1 MHVSVYF
8 YAFGIFLCLV
18 SLVYGFTDIRT
29 INYANPDVTTTFAN
43 IDHNNDVTD
52 YCTNLITF
60 GVLFIGA
67 AALISYFERK
77 LY

>member
-1 MHVSVYF
+1 MRMSGYF
-8 YAFGIFLCLV
+8 YAFGIFLCLI
-18 SLVYGFTDIRT
+18 SLLYGFTDIQT
-29 INYANPDVTTTFAN
+29 INYANPDVTKTFTN

-52 YCTNLITF
+52 DCTKLITV
-60 GVLFIGA
+60 GVISIGG